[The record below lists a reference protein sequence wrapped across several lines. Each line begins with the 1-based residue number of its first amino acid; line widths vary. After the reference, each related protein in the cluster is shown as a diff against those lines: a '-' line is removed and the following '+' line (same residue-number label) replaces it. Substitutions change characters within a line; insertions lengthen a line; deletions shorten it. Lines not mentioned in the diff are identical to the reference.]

1 MIKRLFRTWLRYK
14 LVRMIGE
21 RETNFEEV
29 FEWIY
34 NSPIWEW
41 KIRLYLSKR
50 YDHLVNIHSESL
62 DCIVDLDRAQSILDF
77 IKK

>member
-14 LVRMIGE
+14 LVRVIGE

-50 YDHLVNIHSESL
+50 YDHLVDIHSISCVGE
-62 DCIVDLDRAQSILDF
+62 VDLDKAKKLLNF
-77 IKK
+77 IKQ

>member
-14 LVRMIGE
+14 LVRLIGE
-21 RETNFEEV
+21 HETNFEEV

-50 YDHLVNIHSESL
+50 YDHFIDIHSGSL
-62 DCIVDLDRAQSILDF
+62 ACEVDLNKAQEVLKF